1 VVGILNTQ
9 SSRYY
14 RLTADNGV
22 DAIKLAKETR
32 GKINMLLS
40 KNGSSFFVEVPPM
53 ISFLAF
59 ILSQAR
65 AWPHANR

>member
-1 VVGILNTQ
+1 VVGILNAQ

-40 KNGSSFFVEVPPM
+40 KVDMPQ
-53 ISFLAF
+53 
-59 ILSQAR
+59 LSGPDLGETLKKASYS
-65 AWPHANR
+65 